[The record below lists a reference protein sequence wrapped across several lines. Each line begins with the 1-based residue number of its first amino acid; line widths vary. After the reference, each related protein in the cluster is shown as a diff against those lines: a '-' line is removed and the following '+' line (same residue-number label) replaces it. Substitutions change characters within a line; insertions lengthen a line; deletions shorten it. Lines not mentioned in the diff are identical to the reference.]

1 MSLDLLRALSDISMS
16 IIGLEIIRK
25 MEAAPSVIVQV
36 HIGLL
41 MELLIGSRRKED
53 MDLLYQGTVESV

>member
-1 MSLDLLRALSDISMS
+1 MSSDLLRALSDISMS

-25 MEAAPSVIVQV
+25 MEVAPSVIVQV

-41 MELLIGSRRKED
+41 MELSIGSRRKED
-53 MDLLYQGTVESV
+53 MVLLYQGMVESV